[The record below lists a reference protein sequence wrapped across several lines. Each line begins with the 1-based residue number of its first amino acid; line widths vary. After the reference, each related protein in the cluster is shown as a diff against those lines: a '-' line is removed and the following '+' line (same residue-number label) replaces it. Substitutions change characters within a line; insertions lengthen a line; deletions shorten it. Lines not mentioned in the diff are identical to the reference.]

1 MTTETEVTR
10 DRLIKDFK
18 SVISDTEELLRAT
31 ASQTGERVSAART
44 RMQETL
50 ENTRDRLT
58 DLQGDLTDRARAAAK
73 ATDQMMHDNPWKA
86 VGTAAAVGF
95 LLGLLVHRRD

>member
-1 MTTETEVTR
+1 MATETEVAR

-18 SVISDTEELLRAT
+18 AVISDTEELLKAT

-50 ENTRDRLT
+50 ENSRERLT
-58 DLQGDLTDRARAAAK
+58 ELQGDVTERARAAAQ
-73 ATDQMMHDNPWKA
+73 ATDQLMHENPWKA
-86 VGTAAAVGF
+86 AGIAAAVGF